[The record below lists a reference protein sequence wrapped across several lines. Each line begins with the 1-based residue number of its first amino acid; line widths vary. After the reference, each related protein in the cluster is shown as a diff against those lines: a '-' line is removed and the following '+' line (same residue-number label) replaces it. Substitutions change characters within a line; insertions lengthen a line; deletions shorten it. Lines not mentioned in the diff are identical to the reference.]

1 MASRMSYIM
10 MPSVEGVGSLLEV
23 PKLWDIERMDLDAKW
38 TSNLVSDP
46 LKRKC
51 STKTVIH
58 PKIGP
63 H

>member
-1 MASRMSYIM
+1 M

-38 TSNLVSDP
+38 RSNLISDP

-51 STKTVIH
+51 PAKTVIN
-58 PKIGP
+58 PTIRP